1 MHPTGIKTELSAQFR
16 AWSRHASM
24 LVIGIGAIV
33 LIGWMLDIPVLKSLH
48 PSLVSMKPNTALAFL
63 LIGLS
68 LHLSQQQT
76 SRRSLLIAHWSA
88 LAVSTIGLLTLA
100 EDMLGSNFGIDQL
113 LFTEIRSAV
122 ATGMPGR
129 MSPITAFNFVLAGI
143 AMYSLDAEFNRST
156 RPAQFLALVMLV
168 VALLALLGY
177 AYDIRSLYGF
187 ASYTRMAL
195 HTACAFVIL
204 ALGILAARPE
214 AGTMAIVSGAGAG
227 GAMARRLLPAAI
239 ATPILIGW
247 LCWAGTRGGLYDME
261 FRLSLVVMLNV
272 FVFVSLIWRYCRFLE
287 ETDAGRIEAEASL
300 REARDDLELRVQ
312 ARTADLLDSNAAAQ
326 KEIFERK
333 RVEENLQRLLQEI
346 QETIH
351 VLNASASEI
360 LAAAAQLA
368 SSSAQTATAVNQ
380 TGATVEEAK
389 QTAQFSAEK
398 AQHVAETA
406 LTTTQ
411 VSQRGREAVRESV
424 DAMRRI
430 QQQMTS
436 TAESIGL
443 LSEQNQAIGRIMV
456 SVNDLTQQSKL
467 LAVNAAIEAAKA
479 GDHGKGFAVVAQEIK
494 RLAEQSR
501 QATIQVGH
509 ILNDIR
515 RATDTAVLATQQGSK
530 AVDTGARLSVQADET
545 IQALTDSFESAAKA
559 ATQIAVSVAQQ
570 RTGMDQIALAMRNI
584 GQASAENAVSTTR
597 TEEAV
602 RRLHEL
608 GLKLQKLANSHL
620 AG

>member
-1 MHPTGIKTELSAQFR
+1 
-16 AWSRHASM
+16 
-24 LVIGIGAIV
+24 
-33 LIGWMLDIPVLKSLH
+33 
-48 PSLVSMKPNTALAFL
+48 
-63 LIGLS
+63 
-68 LHLSQQQT
+68 
-76 SRRSLLIAHWSA
+76 
-88 LAVSTIGLLTLA
+88 
-100 EDMLGSNFGIDQL
+100 
-113 LFTEIRSAV
+113 
-122 ATGMPGR
+122 
-129 MSPITAFNFVLAGI
+129 
-143 AMYSLDAEFNRST
+143 
-156 RPAQFLALVMLV
+156 
-168 VALLALLGY
+168 
-177 AYDIRSLYGF
+177 
-187 ASYTRMAL
+187 
-195 HTACAFVIL
+195 
-204 ALGILAARPE
+204 
-214 AGTMAIVSGAGAG
+214 MAIVSGAGAG